1 MSYLS
6 YICFGLGT
14 YHTTLSHG
22 KTLQTFFRHFS
33 ECISGQGQAIQ
44 ITATNLAGM
53 SAGPGQTIDISQCPN
68 RKPNSNPKP
77 KTSDPGPQ
85 LKVQSALDR
94 QPAAAAAKR
103 ICI

>member
-1 MSYLS
+1 
-6 YICFGLGT
+6 LGN
-14 YHTTLSHG
+14 G
-22 KTLQTFFRHFS
+22 KTLQTFLKHFS
-33 ECISGQGQAIQ
+33 KCISGQGQALQ

-53 SAGPGQTIDISQCPN
+53 SAGPGQTIDRSQCPN